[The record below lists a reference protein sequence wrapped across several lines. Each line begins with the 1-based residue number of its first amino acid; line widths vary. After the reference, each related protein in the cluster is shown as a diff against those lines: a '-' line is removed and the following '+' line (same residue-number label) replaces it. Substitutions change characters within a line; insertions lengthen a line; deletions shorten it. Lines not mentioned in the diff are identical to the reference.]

1 MRVTEVR
8 LSAAPEPNDRLRAF
22 ATVTLD
28 DCFVVRGVK
37 IIEVASGYLVA
48 MPSRR
53 RPDGSFQD
61 LAHPIHARARAEIE
75 RAVLGAFRVWD
86 SGRDMA
92 CTV

>member
-1 MRVTEVR
+1 MQVTGVR
-8 LSAAPEPNDRLRAF
+8 LAAAPKPNHRLRAF
-22 ATVTLD
+22 ATVTID

-61 LAHPIHARARAEIE
+61 LAHPIHPGARAEFE
-75 RAVLGAFRVWD
+75 RAVLGAFGAWEA
-86 SGRDMA
+86 GRDVA